1 MTVALL
7 LSAVV
12 ELFADVDEEHPASV
26 SNVVAKTVVINFF
39 MFFSSSFYLCIRKFN
54 Q

>member
-1 MTVALL
+1 MTVALS

-26 SNVVAKTVVINFF
+26 SNVVAKTVIYAFVNSISEFVVVFF
-39 MFFSSSFYLCIRKFN
+39 
-54 Q
+54 

>member
-1 MTVALL
+1 MMTVALS

-26 SNVVAKTVVINFF
+26 SNVAAKTVVINFF
-39 MFFSSSFYLCIRKFN
+39 IFLSSSFF
-54 Q
+54 